1 MTYKIDWSIVISLI
15 LIVVCVITIIYL
27 LGKNTIE
34 LPINNTIEIQN
45 NTPIKYIDGNEVL
58 IFDKEECISHNN
70 KWWCING

>member
-27 LGKNTIE
+27 LGKANTQTS
-34 LPINNTIEIQN
+34 LNNIIEIQN
-45 NTPIKYIDGNEVL
+45 NTPIKHIDGNEVL
-58 IFDKEECISHNN
+58 IFNKEECILHNN